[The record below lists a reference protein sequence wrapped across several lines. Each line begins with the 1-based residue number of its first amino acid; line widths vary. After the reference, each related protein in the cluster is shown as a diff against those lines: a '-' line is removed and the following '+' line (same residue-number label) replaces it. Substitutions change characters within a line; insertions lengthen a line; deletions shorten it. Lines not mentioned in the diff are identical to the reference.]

1 MIIRTDYLLVTKG
14 TPWARDLISIF
25 FLIYL
30 LKQVMCSRLRY
41 YSKFPCIMAK
51 NEINT
56 GMNKDIPQ
64 DFFLYVTCNTEIFIL
79 S

>member
-1 MIIRTDYLLVTKG
+1 V
-14 TPWARDLISIF
+14 
-25 FLIYL
+25 
-30 LKQVMCSRLRY
+30 LRY

-64 DFFLYVTCNTEIFIL
+64 DFFLYVTCNTEIFYFIL
-79 S
+79 KEAKRWKQLEQEVPRPRDTGTGSASPS